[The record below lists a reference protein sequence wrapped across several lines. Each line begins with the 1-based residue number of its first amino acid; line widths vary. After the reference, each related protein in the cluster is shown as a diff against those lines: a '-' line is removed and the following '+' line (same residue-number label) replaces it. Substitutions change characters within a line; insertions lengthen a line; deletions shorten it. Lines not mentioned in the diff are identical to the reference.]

1 MSNRGLRP
9 LRNAIDRRRRRFLG
23 TETEE
28 TVDHIPNTGAE
39 ETPKGVTGK
48 AGQLPYSVA
57 SPEDG
62 VQTSAPLK
70 TFLEPIVHSN
80 FPGDHDYTLNALVE
94 ELTLAERHLR
104 DGSWKLCDCNPEKHL
119 PMIAGL
125 ASEGYGFTDDMGEK
139 AFMVQLRD
147 GARIFKT
154 KIEKGLFQQRD
165 AEDLRAWTR
174 EMRHRISFKQWSGEM
189 GETPELTLH
198 KKVANPD
205 DSEAGSR
212 EKGEDE
218 GAAHKDFPDEEV
230 PDYKYSGQL
239 YLLTSK
245 DCPKCEMMK
254 REMSDVIEDGTV
266 IPTLVDD
273 DVGYDIVSKLQLR
286 AVPTLVI
293 RKPDGSY
300 EEVTDE
306 SQLTG

>member
-1 MSNRGLRP
+1 M
-9 LRNAIDRRRRRFLG
+9 
-23 TETEE
+23 
-28 TVDHIPNTGAE
+28 
-39 ETPKGVTGK
+39 TGK
-48 AGQLPYSVA
+48 AGQLPESVA

-70 TFLEPIVHSN
+70 TFLEPVVPSN

-125 ASEGYGFTDDMGEK
+125 ASEGYGFTDDVGEK
-139 AFMVQLRD
+139 AFMVRLRD
-147 GARIFKT
+147 GARIFKG
-154 KIEKGLFQQRD
+154 KIEKGEFQQHD

-174 EMRHRISFKQWSGEM
+174 EMRHRISFKEWEREM
-189 GETPELTLH
+189 PETPELELRPRTDEELEEMAEADYADYVRERELNGEFTLH

-212 EKGEDE
+212 EKVEDE

-230 PDYKYSGQL
+230 PNYKYSGQL

-254 REMSDVIEDGTV
+254 KAMSDVIEDGTV
-266 IPTLVDD
+266 IPTMVDGE
-273 DVGYDIVSKLQLR
+273 VGYDIVSKLQLR

-300 EEVTDE
+300 EEVTDG
-306 SQLTG
+306 SQLT